1 MEITM
6 TEIKAQLQTDK
17 LLKLKSPQEIP
28 ALLNSSH
35 ARVRLL
41 AVNSIQGGAWTSYAW
56 SVHARATADMT
67 WA

>member
-1 MEITM
+1 MVYHNPFM
-6 TEIKAQLQTDK
+6 VNYPP
-17 LLKLKSPQEIP
+17 PQEIP